1 MTYNTEKEFE
11 KVVIAQLVE
20 CGWEPEVIRYPTEE
34 ELIQNW
40 ATILFNNNRG
50 RDQLNGCPLTDGEMA
65 QIIEQIIALRTPLKL
80 NDFINGKSVSIRR
93 DNPDDQEHLGQE
105 VSLKIYDRQEI
116 ANGQSRYQIVQ
127 QPKFKT
133 KAILNDRRGD
143 LMLLINGMPVIHM
156 ELKRSK
162 VSVSRAYNQIEKY
175 AHEGVFTGL
184 FSLIQVFVAME
195 PEESVYFANPGP
207 DGVFNKA
214 FYFHWA
220 NFDNVPINDWKEVV
234 SELLNIPMAHTLIG
248 FYTIPDA
255 KDNTLKVMRSY
266 QYYAATR
273 LADRVTSKDWTDT
286 DMLGGHIWHTT
297 GSGKTLTSFKSA
309 QLIASW
315 HDADK
320 VVFLVDRKALGR
332 QSFDDFT
339 AFASPS
345 EVIQATEDSTE
356 LAAKLKSDSSQD
368 TLIVTSIQK
377 LSNVTK
383 DDANIRAADLQKI
396 LSKRIVIIIDEAH
409 RSTFGDMLSNIKATF
424 KHSLI
429 FGFTGTP
436 IQDVNSKKDNTTT
449 TVFGNELHRYTLADG
464 IRDKNVLGF
473 DPYMVLIYEDGDV
486 REKVALMKAKASKVE
501 DIFGDKKKEKAYYTY
516 MDATKV
522 KMAGEVKGRKYVKGI
537 EDFIPNSQ
545 YEELSYRKA
554 VLEDIIKHWMS
565 LSHGGLFHAIFATSS
580 IPEAVAY
587 YRLLRGMAPQL
598 RITGVFDPTIDDN
611 GGKALD
617 KEDGI
622 VEMLEDYERLF
633 GQPFTLASYD
643 QFREDVQLRLAHK
656 KPYNHLKP
664 EEQINILIVV
674 NQMLTGFDSKWINT
688 LYLDKVLEYENLIQ
702 AFSRTNRL
710 YGDEKPFGI
719 IKYYRRPHTM
729 ARNIREA
736 VKAYS
741 GDIPTGLFVDK
752 LPGNLREM
760 NRLYTE
766 IADLFK
772 NAGIENFERLPEE
785 KAVIGRFAKLFKKLN
800 QRIEAATIQG
810 FNWQQNTYREE
821 KEDGTEEFIS
831 LVFDEPS
838 FLTLL
843 HRYKELSSGG
853 GGVLGGDPPFE
864 IDTHITEIRTD
875 AIDANYMNSRFD
887 KFFKL
892 WQQGGYDQETF
903 DRTLAD
909 LHKSFGL
916 LSPEEQKYANLF
928 IREIQSGD
936 VEVDP
941 NKTFHDYISEYMRRE
956 EDSRIARMVRRLGC
970 YAEKLRE
977 LLNRRVTAE
986 NINEG
991 NRFNELVESVDRD
1004 RARHF
1009 FQAVEKQNYKEYRL
1023 EMLIHTYLR
1032 NFILS
1037 GGIDPYAD
1045 VAEPK
1050 SASSN
1055 SGKETEHQHRTHT
1068 QSSSHESSSR
1078 ERCEDDRPEYHFS
1091 TTVKGQKLNKWYAG
1105 SNRHNALAC
1114 MMDTGSFAYLE
1125 EKVCLNKEEYVQR
1138 GTDGKMHLTDYSRTH
1153 EAECFL
1159 QFIYDDDGNL
1169 HYVKLP
1175 SSVADK
1181 EFKYSEFISEEI
1193 LRQYGLINE
1202 MSKLMLEAIDKLEFG
1217 PALVELM
1224 SKHVCNYSV
1233 GLLRSITGLDNRTI
1247 ANLRKGEN
1255 MTRVN
1260 VVSACLGIHLPYPV
1274 SEAMTKLAGL
1284 TFPLDRGPT
1293 ENITY
1298 ITLLSTRWA
1307 SDYDDIVDDL
1317 NEQGLSHLIKHNKN
1331 L

>member
-1 MTYNTEKEFE
+1 MTYETEKEFE
-11 KVVIAQLVE
+11 KVVIAQLIE
-20 CGWEPEVIRYPTEE
+20 GGWKSEVIRYPTEE

-40 ATILFNNNRG
+40 ANILFENNRG
-50 RDQLNGCPLTDGEMA
+50 RDQLNGHPLTKGEMD

-93 DNPDDQEHLGQE
+93 DNPDDPEHLGQE

-133 KAILNDRRGD
+133 RAVLNDRRGD

-156 ELKRSK
+156 ELKRSG

-195 PEESVYFANPGP
+195 PEETVYFANPGP
-207 DGVFNKA
+207 DGEFNKA

-220 NFDNVPINDWKEVV
+220 NFDNEPINDWKQVV
-234 SELLNIPMAHTLIG
+234 SELLNIPMAHMLIG

-273 LADRVTSKDWTDT
+273 LADKVTSKDWSDT
-286 DMLGGHIWHTT
+286 DLLGGHIWHTT

-339 AFASPS
+339 AFAGPS

-356 LAAKLKSDSSQD
+356 LAAKLKSDSTQD

-409 RSTFGDMLSNIKATF
+409 RSTFGDMLFNIKKTF
-424 KHSLI
+424 THSLI

-436 IQDVNSKKDNTTT
+436 IQDVNKKKDNTTT
-449 TVFGNELHRYTLADG
+449 TVFGSELHRYTLADG

-473 DPYMVLIYEDGDV
+473 DPYMVLIYKDKDI
-486 REKVALMKAKASKVE
+486 REKVALMKAKAEKVE
-501 DIFGDKKKEKAYYTY
+501 DIFGNRKKERIYYHY

-522 KMAGEVKGRKYVKGI
+522 RMAGEKKGDKYIKGI
-537 EDFIPNSQ
+537 EDFVPSSQ
-545 YEELSYRKA
+545 YEELEYRKA
-554 VLEDIIKHWMS
+554 VLQDILDDWVN
-565 LSHGGLFHAIFATSS
+565 LSHNGLFHAIFATSS

-587 YRLLRGMAPQL
+587 YRLIRDMAPQL
-598 RITGVFDPTIDDN
+598 NVTGVFDPTIDDN
-611 GGKALD
+611 GGRSLD

-622 VEMLEDYERLF
+622 VEMLEDYERMF
-633 GQPFTLASYD
+633 GQPFTMSSYD

-656 KPYNHLKP
+656 KHYSHIGPD
-664 EEQINILIVV
+664 EQINILIVV
-674 NQMLTGFDSKWINT
+674 NQMLTGFDSKWINA
-688 LYLDKVLEYENLIQ
+688 LYLDKILEYENLIQ

-729 ARNIREA
+729 ERNIKAA
-736 VKAYS
+736 VEAYS
-741 GDIPTGLFVDK
+741 GEIPIGLFVDK
-752 LPGNLREM
+752 LPGNLRTM
-760 NRLYTE
+760 NRLYGE

-772 NAGIENFERLPEE
+772 NAGIQDFERLPEE
-785 KAVIGRFAKLFKKLN
+785 KAVVGKFAKLFKKLN
-800 QRIEAATIQG
+800 QTIEAAMIQG
-810 FNWQQNTYREE
+810 FTWQKDRYSEFL
-821 KEDGTEEFIS
+821 EDGTENFIS
-831 LVFDEPS
+831 VDFDEPTY
-838 FLTLL
+838 LALL
-843 HRYKELSSGG
+843 HRYKELSGG
-853 GGVLGGDPPFE
+853 GGSAFGGDPPFE

-875 AIDANYMNSRFD
+875 AIDADYMNSRFD
-887 KFFKL
+887 KFYKL
-892 WQQGGYDQETF
+892 WKQGGYDQATF
-903 DRTLAD
+903 DNTLAA
-909 LHKSFGL
+909 LHKSFGM
-916 LSPEEQKYANLF
+916 LSPEEQKYANMF
-928 IREIQSGD
+928 IRDIQSGD
-936 VEVDP
+936 IQVDP
-941 NKTFHDYISEYMRRE
+941 SKSFRDYISEYMRRE
-956 EDSRIARMVRRLGC
+956 EDSRIAKMVRRLGC

-977 LLNRRVTAE
+977 FLDRKVSETNY
-986 NINEG
+986 NDG
-991 NRFNELVESVDRD
+991 NRFNELVETVDRD

-1009 FQAVEKQNYKEYRL
+1009 FMAVEKTDYKEYRL
-1023 EMLIHTYLR
+1023 EMLIYNYLKH
-1032 NFILS
+1032 FILTGGQDLYSDVHKGKDVENAGTEESESVHRSKNQNGSSGSYVVINGIQYCSTNSVKKNALNTWYS
-1037 GGIDPYAD
+1037 GG
-1045 VAEPK
+1045 
-1050 SASSN
+1050 
-1055 SGKETEHQHRTHT
+1055 GK
-1068 QSSSHESSSR
+1068 
-1078 ERCEDDRPEYHFS
+1078 
-1091 TTVKGQKLNKWYAG
+1091 K
-1105 SNRHNALAC
+1105 NAVAC
-1114 MMDTGSFAYLE
+1114 MMDTGCFAYLE
-1125 EKVCLNKEEYVQR
+1125 GKVCLNQEEYVQR
-1138 GTDGKMHLTDYSRTH
+1138 SSDGKMHLTAYAKTH
-1153 EAECFL
+1153 EEECFL
-1159 QFIYDDDGNL
+1159 QFITDEEGNL
-1169 HYVKLP
+1169 HYVRLP
-1175 SSVADK
+1175 SKLANK
-1181 EFKYSEFISEEI
+1181 EFKYSDYISDDI
-1193 LRQYGLINE
+1193 LRQYGLVNE
-1202 MSKLMLEAIDKLEFG
+1202 IATQMLQAIERMDFG
-1217 PALVELM
+1217 PALEELM
-1224 SKHVCNYSV
+1224 SVRICNYSV

-1247 ANLRKGEN
+1247 ANMRKGEN
-1255 MTRVN
+1255 LTKLN
-1260 VVSACLGIHLPYPV
+1260 VVSACLGIHIPYPV

-1284 TFPLDRGPT
+1284 AFPLDRGPID
-1293 ENITY
+1293 NMTY
-1298 ITLLSTRWA
+1298 VSLLSTRWA

-1317 NEQGLSHLIKHNKN
+1317 NEQGLGYLIKQNKN

>member
-93 DNPDDQEHLGQE
+93 DNPDDPEHLGQE

-195 PEESVYFANPGP
+195 PEETVYFANPGP
-207 DGVFNKA
+207 DGEFNKA

-234 SELLNIPMAHTLIG
+234 SDLLNIPMAHTLIG
-248 FYTIPDA
+248 FYTIPDT

-273 LADRVTSKDWTDT
+273 LADRVTSKDWSDT
-286 DMLGGHIWHTT
+286 DILGGHIWHTT

-339 AFASPS
+339 AFASPT
-345 EVIQATEDSTE
+345 ETIQATEDSTE

-383 DDANIRAADLQKI
+383 DESNIRAADLQKI

-409 RSTFGDMLSNIKATF
+409 RSTFGDMLSNIKTTF

-449 TVFGNELHRYTLADG
+449 TVFGDELHRYTLADG

-473 DPYMVLIYEDGDV
+473 DPYMVLIYEDRAV
-486 REKVALMKAKASKVE
+486 REKVALMKAKAEKVE
-501 DIFGDKKKEKAYYTY
+501 DIFGNKKKEKAYYTY
-516 MDATKV
+516 MDSTKV
-522 KMAGEVKGRKYVKGI
+522 KMAGEKKGGKYVKGI
-537 EDFIPNSQ
+537 EDFVPNSQ
-545 YEELSYRKA
+545 YEELRYRKA
-554 VLEDIIKHWMS
+554 VLQDIIKNWMS

-580 IPEAVAY
+580 IPEAVTY
-587 YRLLRGMAPQL
+587 YRLFRDMAPNL

-611 GGKALD
+611 GGKSLD

-622 VEMLEDYERLF
+622 VEMLEDYERMF
-633 GQPFTLASYD
+633 GQPFTMSSYD

-664 EEQINILIVV
+664 DEQINILIVV

-719 IKYYRRPHTM
+719 IKYYRCPHTM

-766 IADLFK
+766 IADLFI
-772 NAGIENFERLPEE
+772 NAGIANFERLPDE
-785 KAVIGRFAKLFKKLN
+785 KAVVGRFAKLFSKLN

-810 FNWQQNTYREE
+810 FSWQRDTYREE
-821 KEDGTEEFIS
+821 KDDGTEEFIQ
-831 LVFDEPS
+831 LLFDEPTY
-838 FLTLL
+838 LALL

-853 GGVLGGDPPFE
+853 STLGGDPPFE

-875 AIDANYMNSRFD
+875 AIDADYMNSRFD

-892 WQQGGYDQETF
+892 WQQGGYDQDTF

-916 LSPEEQKYANLF
+916 LSPEEQKYATLF
-928 IREIQSGD
+928 IRDIQSGD
-936 VEVDP
+936 IEVDP
-941 NKTFHDYISEYMRRE
+941 DKTFHDYISEYMRRE
-956 EDSRIARMVRRLGC
+956 EDLRIARMVRRLGC

-977 LLNRRVTAE
+977 LLNRHVTAE
-986 NINEG
+986 NLNEG

-1004 RARHF
+1004 RARNF
-1009 FQAVEKQNYKEYRL
+1009 FQAVEKQKYKEYRI
-1023 EMLIHTYLR
+1023 EMLIHNYLR
-1032 NFILS
+1032 GFILS

-1045 VAEPK
+1045 VAEAK
-1050 SASSN
+1050 SSGQNEKDGQEATDKKKTSSD
-1055 SGKETEHQHRTHT
+1055 
-1068 QSSSHESSSR
+1068 SSSERAKCEEPHFHVSSS
-1078 ERCEDDRPEYHFS
+1078 
-1091 TTVKGQKLNKWYAG
+1091 VKGKKFNKWYSG
-1105 SNRHNALAC
+1105 SGRDNALAR
-1114 MMDTGSFAYLE
+1114 MMDTGCFAYLE
-1125 EKVCLNKEEYVQR
+1125 EKVCLNQAEYVQR
-1138 GTDGKMHLTDYSRTH
+1138 GEDGKMHLTSYAKTH
-1153 EAECFL
+1153 EEECFL
-1159 QFIYDDDGNL
+1159 QFVEDDTGNL
-1169 HYVKLP
+1169 HYVRLP
-1175 SSVADK
+1175 SKLANK
-1181 EFKYSEFISEEI
+1181 EFRYSEYISDDI
-1193 LRQYGLINE
+1193 LRKYGLINE
-1202 MSKLMLEAIDKLEFG
+1202 IATQMLQAIERMDFG
-1217 PALVELM
+1217 PAFVELM
-1224 SKHVCNYSV
+1224 SERICNYSV

-1247 ANLRKGEN
+1247 ANMRNGEN
-1255 MTRVN
+1255 LTKLN
-1260 VVSACLGIHLPYPV
+1260 VVSACLGIHIPYPV

-1284 TFPLDRGPT
+1284 AFPLDRGPAD
-1293 ENITY
+1293 NMTY
-1298 ITLLSTRWA
+1298 ISLLSTRWA

-1317 NEQGLSHLIKHNKN
+1317 NEQGLGHLIKHNKN